1 MPRKSPRPSLYLV
14 PLPVVID
21 SDPGIDD
28 SLALLLALA
37 SPELEVRGIS
47 VSYGNTVVEN
57 AMRNAVEVVRR
68 AGKRVQLAM
77 GARRPLKRALAV
89 ALETHGPSGVGD
101 AKVPPAGS
109 VIDFMKPLERLLAEQ
124 PEPVTL
130 VTLGPVTS
138 LAVALKRAP
147 DVVREKVSR
156 HIAMIG
162 NLDARGNTTPYSEFN
177 AWCDPEALAQ
187 VLGAELPTDLVTLD
201 VTREIVLTGKEVGAL
216 AEVAEPQA
224 QWLAGALSFYH
235 RFHREYEGLDG
246 CVVNDVL
253 VIAALIDPS
262 VLAFQP
268 SRLTVGLE
276 DGDERGR
283 TQVDMDGWKA
293 RVATTVKTEA
303 VRSMLIERV
312 LPWLDVTAT
321 AGHGRR
327 R

>member
-1 MPRKSPRPSLYLV
+1 M
-14 PLPVVID
+14 ID
-21 SDPGIDD
+21 TDPGIDD

-37 SPELEVRGIS
+37 SPELDVRGIS

-57 AMRNAVEVVRR
+57 AHRNAVEVVRR
-68 AGKRVQLAM
+68 AGKRVPLAM

-89 ALETHGPSGVGD
+89 ALETHGTTGVGD

-109 VIDFMKPLERLLAEQ
+109 VIDFMRPLEKLLAEQ

-130 VTLGPVTS
+130 VTMGPITS

-147 DVVREKVSR
+147 EVVREKVSR

-162 NLDARGNTTPYSEFN
+162 NLEARGNTTPFSEFN

-187 VLGAELPTDLVTLD
+187 VLAAELPTDLVTLD
-201 VTREIVLTGKEVGAL
+201 VTRELVVTGSEVGAL
-216 AEVAEPQA
+216 SRVEDPQA
-224 QWLAGALSFYH
+224 QWLSGALSFYH
-235 RFHREYEGLDG
+235 RFHQQYEGLDG

-262 VLAFQP
+262 VLTFQP
-268 SRLTVGLE
+268 SRLAVSLE

-283 TQVDMDGWKA
+283 TQVDMEGWKA
-293 RVATTVKTEA
+293 RVATSVKTEA
-303 VRSMLIERV
+303 VRQMLFERV
-312 LPWLDVTAT
+312 LPWLAEP
-321 AGHGRR
+321 AGVGGAKR
-327 R
+327 

>member
-1 MPRKSPRPSLYLV
+1 V

-37 SPELEVRGIS
+37 SPELDVRGIS

-57 AMRNAVEVVRR
+57 AMRNAVELVRR
-68 AGKRVQLAM
+68 AGKRVPLAM

-89 ALETHGPSGVGD
+89 ALETHGVSGVGD

-109 VIDFMKPLERLLAEQ
+109 VIDFMKPLERLLADQ

-147 DVVREKVSR
+147 EVVREKVSR
-156 HIAMIG
+156 HVAMIG

-201 VTREIVLTGKEVGAL
+201 VTREIVVTGKEVGAL
-216 AEVAEPQA
+216 AEVEEPQA
-224 QWLAGALSFYH
+224 QWLSGALSFYH
-235 RFHREYEGLDG
+235 RFHQQYEGLDG

-253 VIAALIDPS
+253 AIAALIDPS
-262 VLAFQP
+262 VLTFQP

-283 TQVDMDGWKA
+283 TRVDMDGWKA
-293 RVATTVKTEA
+293 RVATTVKPEA
-303 VRSMLIERV
+303 VRSMLFERV
-312 LPWLDVTAT
+312 LPWLDVAT

>member
-1 MPRKSPRPSLYLV
+1 M

-21 SDPGIDD
+21 TDPGIDD

-37 SPELEVRGIS
+37 SPELDVRGIS

-57 AMRNAVEVVRR
+57 AHRNAVEVVRR
-68 AGKRVQLAM
+68 AGKRVPLAM

-89 ALETHGPSGVGD
+89 ALETHGTTGVGD

-109 VIDFMKPLERLLAEQ
+109 VIDFMKPLEKLLAEQ
-124 PEPVTL
+124 REPVTL
-130 VTLGPVTS
+130 VTMGPITS

-147 DVVREKVSR
+147 EVVREKVSR

-162 NLDARGNTTPYSEFN
+162 NLEARGNTTPFSEFN

-187 VLGAELPTDLVTLD
+187 VLAAELPTDLVTLD
-201 VTREIVLTGKEVGAL
+201 VTRELVVTGSEVGAL
-216 AEVAEPQA
+216 SRVEDPQA
-224 QWLAGALSFYH
+224 QWLSGALSFYH
-235 RFHREYEGLDG
+235 RFHQQYEGLDG

-262 VLAFQP
+262 VLTFQP
-268 SRLTVGLE
+268 SRLTVSLE

-283 TQVDMDGWKA
+283 TQVDMEGWKA
-293 RVATTVKTEA
+293 RVASSVKTEA
-303 VRSMLIERV
+303 VRHMLFERV
-312 LPWLDVTAT
+312 LPWLAEPVG
-321 AGHGRR
+321 AGGVKHQ
-327 R
+327 

>member
-1 MPRKSPRPSLYLV
+1 M

-21 SDPGIDD
+21 TDPGIDD

-37 SPELEVRGIS
+37 SPELDVRGIS

-57 AMRNAVEVVRR
+57 AHRNAVEVVRR
-68 AGKRVQLAM
+68 AGKRVPLAM
-77 GARRPLKRALAV
+77 GARRPLKRTLAV
-89 ALETHGPSGVGD
+89 ALETHGVSGVGD

-109 VIDFMKPLERLLAEQ
+109 VIDFMRPLEKLLAEQ

-130 VTLGPVTS
+130 VTMGPITS

-147 DVVREKVSR
+147 EVVREKVSR

-162 NLDARGNTTPYSEFN
+162 NLEARGNTTPFSEFN

-187 VLGAELPTDLVTLD
+187 VLAAELPTDLVTLD
-201 VTREIVLTGKEVGAL
+201 VTRELVVTGSEVGAL
-216 AEVAEPQA
+216 SRVEDPQA
-224 QWLAGALSFYH
+224 QWLSGALSFYH
-235 RFHREYEGLDG
+235 RFHQQYEGLDG

-262 VLAFQP
+262 VLTFQP
-268 SRLTVGLE
+268 SRLVVSLE

-283 TQVDMDGWKA
+283 TQVDMEGWKA
-293 RVATTVKTEA
+293 RVATSVKTEA
-303 VRSMLIERV
+303 VRQMLFERV
-312 LPWLDVTAT
+312 LPWLAEPVG
-321 AGHGRR
+321 AGGKQP
-327 R
+327 

>member
-1 MPRKSPRPSLYLV
+1 MPY
-14 PLPVVID
+14 PVVID

-37 SPELEVRGIS
+37 SPELDVRGIS

-57 AMRNAVEVVRR
+57 AMRNAVEIVRR
-68 AGKRVQLAM
+68 AGRRIPLAM

-89 ALETHGPSGVGD
+89 ALETHGATGLGD
-101 AKVPPAGS
+101 AKVPTAGT
-109 VIDFMKPLERLLAEQ
+109 VIDFMKPLERVLEEQ
-124 PEPVTL
+124 EEPVTL

-147 DVVREKVSR
+147 DVVQGKVAR

-162 NLDARGNTTPYSEFN
+162 NLEARGNTTPYSEFN

-187 VLGAELPTDLVTLD
+187 VLAAELPTDLVTLD
-201 VTREIVLTGKEVGAL
+201 VTREVLLTGAEVGAL
-216 AEVAEPQA
+216 AQVRDPNAE
-224 QWLAGALSFYH
+224 WLAGALSFYH
-235 RFHREYEGLDG
+235 RFHQQYEGLDG

-253 VIAALIDPS
+253 VVAALIDPS

-268 SRLTVGLE
+268 SRLTVSLE

-283 TQVDMDGWKA
+283 TQVDMDGWRA
-293 RVATTVKTEA
+293 RVATSVKADA
-303 VRSMLIERV
+303 VRRMLFERV
-312 LPWLDVTAT
+312 LPWLNEPAL
-321 AGHGRR
+321 AGGGKRP
-327 R
+327 

>member
-1 MPRKSPRPSLYLV
+1 M

-37 SPELEVRGIS
+37 SPELDVRGIS

-68 AGKRVQLAM
+68 AGKRIPLAM

-89 ALETHGPSGVGD
+89 ALETHGASGLGD
-101 AKVPPAGS
+101 AKVPPAGT

-124 PEPVTL
+124 PEPITL

-156 HIAMIG
+156 HIGMIG

-187 VLGAELPTDLVTLD
+187 VLSAELPTDLVTLD
-201 VTREIVLTGKEVGAL
+201 VTREIVLTGKDIGAL
-216 AEVAEPQA
+216 AEVGEPQA
-224 QWLAGALSFYH
+224 QWLSGALSFYH
-235 RFHREYEGLDG
+235 RFHQQYEGLDG

-253 VIAALIDPS
+253 VIAALIDSS
-262 VLAFQP
+262 VLTFQP

-293 RVATTVKTEA
+293 RVATTVNASA
-303 VRSMLIERV
+303 VRSLLFERV
-312 LPWLDVTAT
+312 LPWLNEPAT
-321 AGHGRR
+321 AGRGKHP
-327 R
+327 

>member
-1 MPRKSPRPSLYLV
+1 M

-21 SDPGIDD
+21 TDPGIDD

-37 SPELEVRGIS
+37 SPELDVRGIS

-57 AMRNAVEVVRR
+57 AHRNAVEVVRR
-68 AGKRVQLAM
+68 AGKRVPLAM

-89 ALETHGPSGVGD
+89 ALETHGVSGVGD

-109 VIDFMKPLERLLAEQ
+109 VIDFMRPLEKLLAEQ

-130 VTLGPVTS
+130 VTMGPITS

-147 DVVREKVSR
+147 EVVREKVSR

-162 NLDARGNTTPYSEFN
+162 NLEARGNTTPFSEFN

-187 VLGAELPTDLVTLD
+187 VLAAELPTDVVTLD
-201 VTREIVLTGKEVGAL
+201 VTRELVVTGSEVGAL
-216 AEVAEPQA
+216 SRVEDPQA
-224 QWLAGALSFYH
+224 QWLSGALSFYH
-235 RFHREYEGLDG
+235 RFHQQYEGLDG

-262 VLAFQP
+262 VLTFQP
-268 SRLTVGLE
+268 SRLAVSLE

-283 TQVDMDGWKA
+283 TQVDMEGWKA
-293 RVATTVKTEA
+293 RVATSVKTEA
-303 VRSMLIERV
+303 VRQMLFERV
-312 LPWLDVTAT
+312 LPWLAEP
-321 AGHGRR
+321 AGVGGAKR
-327 R
+327 

>member
-1 MPRKSPRPSLYLV
+1 MPQ
-14 PLPVVID
+14 PVVID

-37 SPELEVRGIS
+37 SPELDVRGIS
-47 VSYGNTVVEN
+47 ISYGNTLVEN
-57 AMRNAVEVVRR
+57 AMRNAVEIIRR
-68 AGKRVQLAM
+68 AGRRLPLAV

-89 ALETHGPSGVGD
+89 ALETHGVSGVGD
-101 AKVPPAGS
+101 APVPPAG
-109 VIDFMKPLERLLAEQ
+109 VVFDFMKPLERLLADQ

-156 HIAMIG
+156 HVAMIG
-162 NLDARGNTTPYSEFN
+162 NLEARGNTTPYSEFN

-187 VLGAELPTDLVTLD
+187 VVAAELPTDLVTLD
-201 VTREIVLTGKEVGAL
+201 VTREVVMSGAEVGAL
-216 AEVAEPQA
+216 AQVKDPKAE
-224 QWLAGALSFYH
+224 WLSGALSFYH
-235 RFHREYEGLDG
+235 RFHQQYEGLDG

-268 SRLTVGLE
+268 SRLTVSLE

-283 TQVDMDGWKA
+283 TVVDPEGWRV
-293 RVATTVKTEA
+293 RVATTVRAEA
-303 VRSMLIERV
+303 VRRMLFERA
-312 LPWLDVTAT
+312 LPWLSEPALIG
-321 AGHGRR
+321 AKRG
-327 R
+327 

>member
-1 MPRKSPRPSLYLV
+1 MPQ
-14 PLPVVID
+14 PVVID

-37 SPELEVRGIS
+37 SPELDVRGIS
-47 VSYGNTVVEN
+47 ISYGNTLVEN
-57 AMRNAVEVVRR
+57 AMRNAVEIIRR
-68 AGKRVQLAM
+68 AGRRLPLAV

-89 ALETHGPSGVGD
+89 ALETHGVSGVGD
-101 AKVPPAGS
+101 APVPPAG
-109 VIDFMKPLERLLAEQ
+109 VVFDFMKPLERLLADQ

-156 HIAMIG
+156 HVAMIG
-162 NLDARGNTTPYSEFN
+162 NLEARGNTTPYSEFN

-187 VLGAELPTDLVTLD
+187 VVAAELPTDLVTLD
-201 VTREIVLTGKEVGAL
+201 VTREVVMSGAEVGAL
-216 AEVAEPQA
+216 AQVKDPKAE
-224 QWLAGALSFYH
+224 WLSGALSFYH
-235 RFHREYEGLDG
+235 RFHQQYEGLDG

-268 SRLTVGLE
+268 SRLTVSLE

-283 TQVDMDGWKA
+283 TVVDPEGWRV
-293 RVATTVKTEA
+293 RVATTVRAEA
-303 VRSMLIERV
+303 VRRMLFERV
-312 LPWLDVTAT
+312 LPWLSEPALTGAKR
-321 AGHGRR
+321 G
-327 R
+327 

>member
-1 MPRKSPRPSLYLV
+1 M

-21 SDPGIDD
+21 TDPGIDD

-37 SPELEVRGIS
+37 SPELDVRGIS

-57 AMRNAVEVVRR
+57 AHRNAVEVVRR
-68 AGKRVQLAM
+68 AGKRVPLAM

-89 ALETHGPSGVGD
+89 ALETHGASGVGD

-109 VIDFMKPLERLLAEQ
+109 VIDFMRPLEKLLAEQ

-130 VTLGPVTS
+130 VTMGPITS

-147 DVVREKVSR
+147 EVVREKVSR

-162 NLDARGNTTPYSEFN
+162 NLEARGNTTPFSEFN
-177 AWCDPEALAQ
+177 AWCDPEALAH
-187 VLGAELPTDLVTLD
+187 VLAAELPTDLVTLD
-201 VTREIVLTGKEVGAL
+201 VTRELVVTGSELGAL
-216 AEVAEPQA
+216 SRVEDPQA
-224 QWLAGALSFYH
+224 QWLSGALSFYH
-235 RFHREYEGLDG
+235 RFHQQYEGLDG

-262 VLAFQP
+262 VLTFQP
-268 SRLTVGLE
+268 SRLTVSLE

-283 TQVDMDGWKA
+283 TQVDMEGWKA
-293 RVATTVKTEA
+293 RVATSVKTEA
-303 VRSMLIERV
+303 VRQMLFERV
-312 LPWLDVTAT
+312 LPWLAEP
-321 AGHGRR
+321 AGVGGVKR
-327 R
+327 

>member
-1 MPRKSPRPSLYLV
+1 M

-68 AGKRVQLAM
+68 AGRRIPLAM
-77 GARRPLKRALAV
+77 GARRPLKRPLAV
-89 ALETHGPSGVGD
+89 ALETHGPSGLGD

-109 VIDFMKPLERLLAEQ
+109 VIDFMKPLERLLADQ

-147 DVVREKVSR
+147 GVVREKVSR
-156 HIAMIG
+156 HVAMIG
-162 NLDARGNTTPYSEFN
+162 NLEARGNTTPFSEFN

-187 VLGAELPTDLVTLD
+187 VLAAQLPTDLVTLD
-201 VTREIVLTGKEVGAL
+201 VTRQIVVTAKQLDAL
-216 AEVAEPQA
+216 ARVEEPQA
-224 QWLAGALSFYH
+224 RWLSGALSFYQ
-235 RFHREYEGLDG
+235 RFHQQYEGFDG

-253 VIAALIDPS
+253 VVAALIDPA
-262 VLAFQP
+262 VLTFQP
-268 SRLTVGLE
+268 SRLTVSLE

-283 TQVDMDGWKA
+283 TQVDMEGWKA
-293 RVATTVKTEA
+293 RVATKVEPEA
-303 VRSMLIERV
+303 VRDLLFERV
-312 LPWLDVTAT
+312 LPWLSAATAAT
-321 AGHGRR
+321 AGRR
-327 R
+327 

>member
-1 MPRKSPRPSLYLV
+1 M

-21 SDPGIDD
+21 TDPGIDD

-37 SPELEVRGIS
+37 SPELDVRGIS

-57 AMRNAVEVVRR
+57 AHRNAVEVVRR
-68 AGKRVQLAM
+68 AGKRVPLAM

-89 ALETHGPSGVGD
+89 ALETHGTTGVGD

-109 VIDFMKPLERLLAEQ
+109 VIDFMRPLEKLLAEQ

-130 VTLGPVTS
+130 VTMGPITS

-147 DVVREKVSR
+147 EVVREKVSR

-162 NLDARGNTTPYSEFN
+162 NLEARGNTTPFSEFN

-187 VLGAELPTDLVTLD
+187 VLAAELPTDLVTLD
-201 VTREIVLTGKEVGAL
+201 VTRELVVTGSEVGAL
-216 AEVAEPQA
+216 SRVEDPQA
-224 QWLAGALSFYH
+224 QWLSGALSFYH
-235 RFHREYEGLDG
+235 RFHQQYEGLDG

-262 VLAFQP
+262 VLTFQP
-268 SRLTVGLE
+268 SRLAVSLE

-283 TQVDMDGWKA
+283 TQVDMEGWKA
-293 RVATTVKTEA
+293 RVATSVKTEA
-303 VRSMLIERV
+303 VRQMLFERV
-312 LPWLDVTAT
+312 LPWLAEP
-321 AGHGRR
+321 AGVGGAKR
-327 R
+327 

>member
-1 MPRKSPRPSLYLV
+1 M

-37 SPELEVRGIS
+37 SPELEVRGLS

-57 AMRNAVEVVRR
+57 AMRNAVEIVRR
-68 AGKRVQLAM
+68 AGKRIPLAM

-89 ALETHGPSGVGD
+89 ALETHGASGMGD

-109 VIDFMKPLERLLAEQ
+109 VIDFMKPLERLLSDQ

-147 DVVREKVSR
+147 EVVREKVAR
-156 HIAMIG
+156 HVAMIG
-162 NLDARGNTTPYSEFN
+162 NLEARGNTTPYSEFN

-187 VLGAELPTDLVTLD
+187 VLAAELPTDLVTLD
-201 VTREIVLTGKEVGAL
+201 VTREIVVTGKEVAAL
-216 AEVAEPQA
+216 AEVDEPQA

-235 RFHREYEGLDG
+235 RFHQEYEGLDG

-253 VIAALIDPS
+253 AIAALIDPA
-262 VLAFQP
+262 VLTFQP
-268 SRLTVGLE
+268 SRLTVGL
-276 DGDERGR
+276 DDADERGR
-283 TQVDMDGWKA
+283 TRVEMEGWKA
-293 RVATTVKTEA
+293 RVATTVTPEA
-303 VRSMLIERV
+303 VRSMLFERV
-312 LPWLDVTAT
+312 LPWLAEPAT
-321 AGHGRR
+321 AGRARR

>member
-1 MPRKSPRPSLYLV
+1 M

-21 SDPGIDD
+21 TDPGIDD

-37 SPELEVRGIS
+37 SPELDVRGIS

-57 AMRNAVEVVRR
+57 AHRNAVEVVRR
-68 AGKRVQLAM
+68 AGKRVPLAM

-89 ALETHGPSGVGD
+89 ALETHGTTGVGD

-109 VIDFMKPLERLLAEQ
+109 VIDFMRPLEKLLAEQ

-130 VTLGPVTS
+130 VTMGPITS

-147 DVVREKVSR
+147 EVVREKVSR

-162 NLDARGNTTPYSEFN
+162 NLEARGNTTPFSEFN

-187 VLGAELPTDLVTLD
+187 VLAAELPTDLVTLD
-201 VTREIVLTGKEVGAL
+201 VTRELVVTGSEVGAL
-216 AEVAEPQA
+216 SRVEDPQA
-224 QWLAGALSFYH
+224 QWLSGALSFYH
-235 RFHREYEGLDG
+235 RFHQQYEGLDG

-262 VLAFQP
+262 VLTFQP
-268 SRLTVGLE
+268 SRLAVSLE

-283 TQVDMDGWKA
+283 TQVDMEGWKA
-293 RVATTVKTEA
+293 RVATSVKTEA
-303 VRSMLIERV
+303 VRQMLFERV
-312 LPWLDVTAT
+312 LPWLAEP
-321 AGHGRR
+321 AGVGGVKR
-327 R
+327 

>member
-1 MPRKSPRPSLYLV
+1 V

-21 SDPGIDD
+21 TDPGIDD

-37 SPELEVRGIS
+37 SPELDVRGIS

-57 AMRNAVEVVRR
+57 AHRNAVEVVRR
-68 AGKRVQLAM
+68 AGKRVPLAM
-77 GARRPLKRALAV
+77 GARRPLKRTLAV
-89 ALETHGPSGVGD
+89 ALETHGVSGVGD

-109 VIDFMKPLERLLAEQ
+109 VIDFMRPLEKLLAEQ

-130 VTLGPVTS
+130 VTMGPITS

-147 DVVREKVSR
+147 EVVREKVSR

-162 NLDARGNTTPYSEFN
+162 NLEARGNTTPFSEFN

-187 VLGAELPTDLVTLD
+187 VLAAELPTDLVTLD
-201 VTREIVLTGKEVGAL
+201 VTRELVVTGSEVGAL
-216 AEVAEPQA
+216 SRVEDPQA
-224 QWLAGALSFYH
+224 QWLSGALSFYH
-235 RFHREYEGLDG
+235 RFHQQYEGLDG

-262 VLAFQP
+262 VLTFQP
-268 SRLTVGLE
+268 SRLVVSLE

-283 TQVDMDGWKA
+283 TQVDMEGWKA
-293 RVATTVKTEA
+293 RVATSVKTEA
-303 VRSMLIERV
+303 VRQMLFERV
-312 LPWLDVTAT
+312 LPWLAEPVG
-321 AGHGRR
+321 AGGKQP
-327 R
+327 